1 MHIPPGSRTILG
13 WNKEVAMSVTRIRD
27 EGQTLRY
34 PTGKLLGIVD
44 TRAQL
49 DQLVPALRGAGFDKI
64 EALVGEEG
72 VGLLERIGTFFFS
85 DMEERVINRHIE
97 ELKAGHVIVAIEAP
111 HDRVAEA
118 VRVASQSGARR
129 LVHFGPLTVTW
140 HTK

>member
-1 MHIPPGSRTILG
+1 
-13 WNKEVAMSVTRIRD
+13 MSVTRVRD
-27 EGQTLRY
+27 EGQTLKY
-34 PTGKLLGIVD
+34 PKGKLIGIVD
-44 TRAQL
+44 TRA
-49 DQLVPALRGAGFDKI
+49 DFDRLVPALRDAAFDKI

-118 VRVASQSGARR
+118 ASSGPAGARR
-129 LVHFGPLTVTW
+129 ARGRCRSLVGPIHPCYPYRRRTAATCGQ
-140 HTK
+140 T